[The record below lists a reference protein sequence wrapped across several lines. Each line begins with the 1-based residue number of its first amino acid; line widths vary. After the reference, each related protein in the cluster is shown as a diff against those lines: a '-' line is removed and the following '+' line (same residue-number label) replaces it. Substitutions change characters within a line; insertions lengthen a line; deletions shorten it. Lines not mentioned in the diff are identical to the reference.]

1 MFRLIG
7 DRCTGKTRQL
17 MQYAKDNNAV
27 FVCSNPYSMMQKAES
42 YGIVGL
48 RFMSYSEF
56 LTHSRGMTDNIV
68 IDEIEMLLRLINP
81 SMQLI
86 GYNLSEE

>member
-56 LTHSRGMTDNIV
+56 LTHKIFATSERVAIYELG
-68 IDEIEMLLRLINP
+68 EI
-81 SMQLI
+81 
-86 GYNLSEE
+86 